1 MTTLAPPEKPTTPP
15 ELRRELIVNLAI
27 NLVAPAALFY
37 GLRALGVN
45 QWLALLAGVVPPAV
59 RAVQTVV
66 TKRRVDTLAVFTLSI
81 LVLSVATS
89 FLSGS
94 PRFLLAKDGWMTAAA
109 GLWML
114 ATLLRTPFLYQ
125 VLRSFLGQ
133 AARDRM
139 ERNWLGSPTYRHV
152 LRVTTAS
159 LAGISAAT
167 FDPVYSASKHA
178 IIGLVRSLAPAC
190 ADSGIT
196 LNAVCPGFVE
206 TRMIGGLKDSLVANG
221 LAVASPAEIASAV
234 ATIAAGEGT
243 GEAWMLQAGRAPER
257 VEFPVVELSQV

>member
-1 MTTLAPPEKPTTPP
+1 MATLAPPEKPTTPP

-27 NLVAPAALFY
+27 NLIAPAALFY

-133 AARDRM
+133 AARERM

-152 LRVTTAS
+152 LRVTTAMWGVVLVLDAGVRVV
-159 LAGISAAT
+159 LAYALPVDRVPLISGLQYVA
-167 FDPVYSASKHA
+167 VY
-178 IIGLVRSLAPAC
+178 LA
-190 ADSGIT
+190 
-196 LNAVCPGFVE
+196 LE
-206 TRMIGGLKDSLVANG
+206 
-221 LAVASPAEIASAV
+221 V
-234 ATIAAGEGT
+234 ATRVYARRKSVAAAIAAEVGE
-243 GEAWMLQAGRAPER
+243 ESLP
-257 VEFPVVELSQV
+257 

>member
-1 MTTLAPPEKPTTPP
+1 MATLAPPEKPTTPP

-27 NLVAPAALFY
+27 NLIAPAALFY

-45 QWLALLAGVVPPAV
+45 QWLALLAGVVAPAA

-133 AARDRM
+133 AARERM

-152 LRVTTAS
+152 LRVTTAMWGVVLVLDAGVRVV
-159 LAGISAAT
+159 LAYALPVDRVPLISGLQYVA
-167 FDPVYSASKHA
+167 VY
-178 IIGLVRSLAPAC
+178 LA
-190 ADSGIT
+190 
-196 LNAVCPGFVE
+196 LE
-206 TRMIGGLKDSLVANG
+206 
-221 LAVASPAEIASAV
+221 V
-234 ATIAAGEGT
+234 ATRVYARRKSVAAAIAAEVGE
-243 GEAWMLQAGRAPER
+243 ESLP
-257 VEFPVVELSQV
+257 

>member
-1 MTTLAPPEKPTTPP
+1 MTTTLAPPEKPTTPP

-133 AARDRM
+133 EARDRM

-152 LRVTTAS
+152 LRVTTAMWGVVLVLDAGVRVV
-159 LAGISAAT
+159 LAYTLSVDRVPLISGLQYVAVYLALEVATRVYARRKSVIAAIAAE
-167 FDPVYSASKHA
+167 V
-178 IIGLVRSLAPAC
+178 G
-190 ADSGIT
+190 
-196 LNAVCPGFVE
+196 E
-206 TRMIGGLKDSLVANG
+206 E
-221 LAVASPAEIASAV
+221 SPA
-234 ATIAAGEGT
+234 
-243 GEAWMLQAGRAPER
+243 
-257 VEFPVVELSQV
+257 

>member
-1 MTTLAPPEKPTTPP
+1 MTTLAPPEKPAAPP
-15 ELRRELIVNLAI
+15 GLRRELVVNLAI

-59 RAVQTVV
+59 RAVQTML

-133 AARDRM
+133 EARERI
-139 ERNWLGSPTYRHV
+139 ERNWLGSATYRHV
-152 LRVTTAS
+152 LRVTTAMWGVVLVLDAGVRVV
-159 LAGISAAT
+159 LAYALPVDRVPLISGLQYVA
-167 FDPVYSASKHA
+167 VY
-178 IIGLVRSLAPAC
+178 LA
-190 ADSGIT
+190 
-196 LNAVCPGFVE
+196 LE
-206 TRMIGGLKDSLVANG
+206 
-221 LAVASPAEIASAV
+221 V
-234 ATIAAGEGT
+234 ATRVYARRKSVAAAIAAEVGEET
-243 GEAWMLQAGRAPER
+243 PA
-257 VEFPVVELSQV
+257 

>member
-1 MTTLAPPEKPTTPP
+1 MATLAPPEKPTTPP

-27 NLVAPAALFY
+27 NLIAPAALFY

-45 QWLALLAGVVPPAV
+45 QWLALLAGVVPPAM

-133 AARDRM
+133 AARERM

-152 LRVTTAS
+152 LRVTTAMWGVVLVLDAGVRVV
-159 LAGISAAT
+159 LAYALPVDRVPLISGLQYVA
-167 FDPVYSASKHA
+167 VY
-178 IIGLVRSLAPAC
+178 LA
-190 ADSGIT
+190 
-196 LNAVCPGFVE
+196 LE
-206 TRMIGGLKDSLVANG
+206 
-221 LAVASPAEIASAV
+221 V
-234 ATIAAGEGT
+234 ATRVYARRKSVAAAIAAEVGE
-243 GEAWMLQAGRAPER
+243 ESLP
-257 VEFPVVELSQV
+257 

>member
-1 MTTLAPPEKPTTPP
+1 MTTLAPRQKPTTPP
-15 ELRRELIVNLAI
+15 ELRRELIVNLAV

-66 TKRRVDTLAVFTLSI
+66 RKRRVDTLAVFTLSI

-109 GLWML
+109 GGWML
-114 ATLLRTPFLYQ
+114 ATLLRKPFLYQ
-125 VLRSFLGQ
+125 VLRSFLGTEG
-133 AARDRM
+133 RERV

-152 LRVTTAS
+152 LRVTTTMWGVVLVLDAGVRVL
-159 LAGISAAT
+159 LAYTLPVDRVPLISGLQYVGVYLALEITTRVYARRKSVAA
-167 FDPVYSASKHA
+167 
-178 IIGLVRSLAPAC
+178 
-190 ADSGIT
+190 
-196 LNAVCPGFVE
+196 
-206 TRMIGGLKDSLVANG
+206 
-221 LAVASPAEIASAV
+221 AVAAEV
-234 ATIAAGEGT
+234 GEET
-243 GEAWMLQAGRAPER
+243 LA
-257 VEFPVVELSQV
+257 